1 MALDPNPIEAQLKA
15 ELDDSRNA
23 WAEARA
29 EMRKIISEIPSG
41 FPHPDGVAR
50 IGNAGA
56 REKAA
61 AAVYFA
67 TLKRFTDFMLQAQAP
82 AKPKKAC
89 VYCGNETE
97 LYVINRPV
105 CIRCAEDLDAGRTL
119 SVPTAH
125 HSFDEQSG

>member
-29 EMRKIISEIPSG
+29 EMRKVTSEIPSG
-41 FPHPDGVAR
+41 LPHPDGVVR
-50 IGNAGA
+50 ISDAGA
-56 REKAA
+56 RERAA

-67 TLKRFTDFMLQAQAP
+67 TLKRFTDFILQGQAP

-89 VYCGNETE
+89 LYCGNETE
-97 LYVINRPV
+97 LYVIERPV
-105 CIRCAEDLDAGRTL
+105 YIRCAEDLDAGRTL
-119 SVPTAH
+119 SIST
-125 HSFDEQSG
+125 